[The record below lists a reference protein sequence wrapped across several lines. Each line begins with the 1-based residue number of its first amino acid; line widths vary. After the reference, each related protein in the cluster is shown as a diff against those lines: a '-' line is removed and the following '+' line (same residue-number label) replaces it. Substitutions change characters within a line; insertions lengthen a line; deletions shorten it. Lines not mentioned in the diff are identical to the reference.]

1 MGKLP
6 TPKEYLAYMEE
17 INPLADDIYRYL
29 NFNEIENYVQAAD
42 SAEIPSIN
50 IVNI

>member
-6 TPKEYLAYMEE
+6 TPKEYLEYMEE